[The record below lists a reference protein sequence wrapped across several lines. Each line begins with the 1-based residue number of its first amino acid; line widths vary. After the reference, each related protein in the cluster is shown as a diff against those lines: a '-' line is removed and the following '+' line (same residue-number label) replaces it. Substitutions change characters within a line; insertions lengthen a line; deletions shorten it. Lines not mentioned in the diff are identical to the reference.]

1 MKFYIMDMFVLETV
15 MYLVHEKNIFIMD
28 KHNNLFTA
36 WIDQH
41 NLKCHKCNI

>member
-15 MYLVHEKNIFIMD
+15 MYKVHEKNIFLMD
-28 KHNNLFTA
+28 KHNILCTA

-41 NLKCHKCNI
+41 NLRMSQV